1 MADRYVIPV
10 TEVTSSYK
18 EAKEQYSKYGHG
30 FVFHD
35 AEPTPITDLG
45 QGKRSVVVGEPG
57 IGKTELMK
65 KIQGSLDKGGQLTK
79 FIPLRSLDSIKEIDV
94 FIDKKSRK
102 PKALFLDA
110 LDEVPRSA
118 FLNVLK
124 KIQDISEKYPDLSIY
139 VSSRW
144 VFMEKYSN
152 SFSAYRFIAIK
163 PFTPDQIKEYL
174 STGTRNADDVD
185 ELFRHTMQFH
195 GRVIIQ
201 IPRYLF
207 LFEQY
212 MENKA
217 ATEVLQIS
225 RNDLFEHF
233 IYSKLALEAEN
244 NEEIREM
251 EPVIKRLLE
260 KLALTMEIYQAN
272 TITRDELVTFF
283 DDIKSDLKLMV
294 LAQVGIDVLL
304 KNSVLQVSK
313 DDADRIEFENAEFQ
327 EYLAAK
333 EITRLAEPRRAA
345 FSFAADVTMNEIYP
359 SWYNTLSFLVDMDP
373 DMLGQLLD
381 FSGLSGDAFRIV
393 DESFL
398 TFLSRINPGLTPP
411 PIKKRL
417 FIEAL
422 SYHNARL
429 QWMPGQL
436 TSALPYFYDPEL
448 EEFLKEAVQKAE
460 TEDTISAKYYVPLGN
475 VAYAIAYLLRG
486 KIEID
491 RPYWREKLI
500 RYATG
505 PYENGVLPR
514 HALLALAE
522 FNDPTVID
530 ELPDLTEASD
540 ELVMREFVSM
550 CAEVDPNK
558 DESVDAFIKLMRAND
573 LHGRYGLFEVT
584 KPGALKRFLRA
595 YNTDEHFR
603 KEFLDDSS
611 IFKDKDHV
619 IIDHIRAVID
629 DEMRELAIEAI
640 IKSVHYSI
648 AFTRGKSAF
657 VSGLMIFLREGNPDF
672 IPDLIRRIHESDNGD
687 TSLYFSQDFFQD
699 VLSAEDVGPYIDA
712 MLATPIQ
719 PRAVMDTLVR
729 IKWRGDE
736 TSLAIYEAGRDKMP
750 DIYREYEEAQN
761 RPAVDQDHVHD
772 ERTISEF
779 RRALEP
785 SPGMYM
791 NRVFHDYTSTADK
804 LEELMNDTDRE
815 RFDRLIREEALRHDP
830 SVRGLTINTE
840 TDGGASRNY
849 TTSGAAIIFGDALVA
864 AKRRGID
871 ITPYRANIARFI
883 PFAHNEE
890 LKTVFELVPDFTPD
904 EINPMVDI
912 YNNRDTDLWRW
923 QPDALIEAAGNYN
936 LVNAAPI
943 LRDFVRES
951 RFRKHDREEALLT
964 AESLRPD
971 ATFLREIFAE
981 YSGSD
986 NEDEQSVSAAA
997 NGLLITKYSDT
1008 DAINWRLQQLKDRVG
1023 ESPRRPRSGIVRDL
1037 TPFDR
1042 ELNYGKE
1049 FAKPLMELKQQGFED
1064 RYLELLDTALE
1075 VWSRGESYQAY
1086 AQYLWEI
1093 VYAYF
1098 DNLKEYGDYKPLR
1111 LLEGKLAGVGSK
1123 QEGAN
1128 WLAARMVQLRRSYL
1142 GSIGK
1147 PSRFAESI
1155 RKYNAARE
1163 YDDKRIVTSAD
1174 LAKHL
1179 QDALDTDL
1187 RTWIEG
1193 EGAYELILVG
1203 KVYKAKQQEYEKLIQ
1218 KTIKAQIENAMLKR
1232 GFQTEVLREP
1242 DLLDDKRVDL
1252 LIRYGFVGPI
1262 VLEVKLTSNSDIRA
1276 KDVSASKSYKSLER
1290 YMGGYGASHG
1300 VFLIIVNNGI
1310 TTVPVIRE
1318 AFGKIKGV
1326 TAISIDCTKFAAVK
1340 TKKKVGVPKKS
1351 VTKKVA
1357 KKAVKKAAKKH
1368 PRARRYIT

>member
-1 MADRYVIPV
+1 MPDRYVIPI
-10 TEVTSSYK
+10 TEVTSSFK

-35 AEPTPITDLG
+35 AEPTPIADLA

-57 IGKTELMK
+57 IGKTELMTK
-65 KIQGSLDKGGQLTK
+65 LQGALNGSGHLTK
-79 FIPLRSLDSIKEIDV
+79 FIPLRSPDSIKEIDD
-94 FIDKKSRK
+94 FLEKKSRK
-102 PKALFLDA
+102 PKTLFLDA

-118 FLNVLK
+118 FLNVIK
-124 KIQDISEKYPDLSIY
+124 KIQEISDKYPDLSIY

-152 SFSAYRFIAIK
+152 SFSTYRFIAIK
-163 PFTPDQIKEYL
+163 PFTPDQIKQYL
-174 STGTRNADDVD
+174 STGTRSAADVD
-185 ELFRHTMQFH
+185 ELFHHTMQFH
-195 GRVIIQ
+195 GRVIVQ

-233 IYSKLALEAEN
+233 IYSKLALEADR
-244 NEEIREM
+244 NEEIKEM

-260 KLALTMEIYQAN
+260 KLALTMEIHQAN

-283 DDIKSDLKLMV
+283 DDVRSDLKLMV
-294 LAQVGIDVLL
+294 LAQVGLDILL

-345 FSFAADVTMNEIYP
+345 FSFAADATMSEIYP

-381 FSGLSGDAFRIV
+381 FSGISGDTYRII

-398 TFLSRINPGLTPP
+398 TFLSRINPTLTPA
-411 PIKKRL
+411 PIKERL
-417 FIEAL
+417 FIEAIA
-422 SYHNARL
+422 YHNTRL
-429 QWMPGQL
+429 QWIPGQL
-436 TSALPYFYDPEL
+436 TSALPSFYSPEL
-448 EEFLKEAVQKAE
+448 EAFLKDGVEKAE
-460 TEDTISAKYYVPLGN
+460 TEETTSAKYFVPLGN
-475 VAYAIAYLLRG
+475 IAYVVAYLLRT

-500 RYATG
+500 RYAAD

-522 FNDPTVID
+522 FKDPTVID
-530 ELPDLTEASD
+530 ELPDLTQASD

-550 CAEVDPNK
+550 CAEVAPNK

-584 KPGALKRFLRA
+584 EAGALKRFLRA

-619 IIDHIRAVID
+619 IVDHIRAVID
-629 DEMRELAIEAI
+629 DELRELAIEAI
-640 IKSVHYSI
+640 TKSVHYSI

-657 VSGLMIFLREGNPDF
+657 VSGLMVFLREGNPDF
-672 IPDLIRRIHESDNGD
+672 IPDLIHRIHGSDNGD

-699 VLSAEDVGPYIDA
+699 VLSVEDVGPYIDA
-712 MLATPIQ
+712 MRATSIQ
-719 PRAVMDTLVR
+719 PRAIMDTLVR

-736 TSLAIYEAGRDKMP
+736 TSLAVYEAGREKMP
-750 DIYREYEEAQN
+750 EIYQEYEAAQN
-761 RPAVDQDHVHD
+761 RPAVDHDHIHD
-772 ERTISEF
+772 ERTITEF

-791 NRVFHDYTSTADK
+791 NRVFHDYNSAADK
-804 LEELMNDTDRE
+804 LEELMNETDRE

-830 SVRGLTINTE
+830 AVRGLTINSE

-904 EINPMVDI
+904 EINPMVYI
-912 YNNRDTDLWRW
+912 YNDRDTDLWRW

-951 RFRKHDREEALLT
+951 RFRKYDREEALST

-971 ATFLREIFAE
+971 AAFLREIFAE
-981 YSGSD
+981 YSGST
-986 NEDEQSVSAAA
+986 NEDEKSIAASA
-997 NGLLITKYSDT
+997 NGLLITKYSDV

-1023 ESPRRPRSGIVRDL
+1023 ESPRRPRSGVVRDT

-1049 FAKPLMELKQQGFED
+1049 FAKSLMELKQKGFEAQ
-1064 RYLELLDTALE
+1064 YLDLLDTALE
-1075 VWSRGESYQAY
+1075 VWTRGESYYPY
-1086 AQYLWEI
+1086 AQYLWDI

-1098 DNLKEYGDYKPLR
+1098 DNLKEFGEYKPLR
-1111 LLEGKLAGVGSK
+1111 LLEEKLAGVGSK

-1128 WLAARMVQLRRSYL
+1128 WLAAKMVLLRRSYL
-1142 GSIGK
+1142 GAIGK

-1155 RKYNAARE
+1155 RRYNAARE
-1163 YDDKRIVTSAD
+1163 YDDKRIMTSAD

-1203 KVYKAKQQEYEKLIQ
+1203 KVYKSKQQEYEKLIQ

-1262 VLEVKLTSNSDIRA
+1262 ILEVKLTSNSDIRA

-1290 YMGGYGASHG
+1290 YMGGYGAAHG
-1300 VFLIIVNNGI
+1300 IFLIIVNNGI
-1310 TTVPVIRE
+1310 TTVPTIKE
-1318 AFGKIKGV
+1318 EFGKIKGV

-1340 TKKKVGVPKKS
+1340 TKKKSGT
-1351 VTKKVA
+1351 TKKVA
-1357 KKAVKKAAKKH
+1357 KKKVTKKKVAKK
-1368 PRARRYIT
+1368 RSRRNG